1 MPHASAFSGSAFRS
15 AIMVLVVAAIV
26 LSGAGWLILSMTRN
40 ALEGQLQAR
49 ILEDFDL
56 LGDAFAED
64 GEVGLVQFISSATA
78 TRSDKQYAFGMFA
91 KDGTY
96 MTGNIMTLPAATG
109 WEVVGESSGQPV
121 GEAGFLEYSKNIG
134 DHLVVV
140 GRSLDVVMATI
151 GAIVSAMIISGIVVA
166 LSAVGI
172 GVFLSRGVS
181 VKLEAMAKTLD
192 EVSRGNTDI
201 RLPVGT
207 ANDQVDAVSRQ
218 MNIHLDR
225 LSELMANM
233 RNTIIAIAHDL
244 KTPLHR
250 VFILLQAAAD
260 NDNPEQTSQ
269 MLSKAEVEMDRLR
282 EVLDTVLRISR
293 IESSDDRS
301 SFAVFSA
308 TALLADMA
316 ETFEPVIEEAGQSL
330 RVVSAA
336 TDEVQLFGDRRMV
349 QQMLVNLI
357 ENASRYGGEGA
368 AIQLRAG
375 CETGAAIIEVADN
388 GPGIPSDQRSLVLQP
403 FHQLRSEQAASG
415 TGLGLALVN
424 AVAVRHHA
432 QLELLDNNPGLL
444 VRVKF
449 PAGTP

>member
-1 MPHASAFSGSAFRS
+1 MPPASAFSGSAFRS
-15 AIMVLVVAAIV
+15 AIMVLVVAAFV
-26 LSGAGWLILSMTRN
+26 LSGAGWLILSMTRT
-40 ALEGQLQAR
+40 ALEGQLRAR

-96 MTGNIMTLPAATG
+96 MTGNIMAMPAATG

-121 GEAGFLEYSKNIG
+121 GEAGFLEYSENIG

-151 GAIVSAMIISGIVVA
+151 GAIVSAMIISGILVA
-166 LSAVGI
+166 LAAVGI

-181 VKLEAMAKTLD
+181 VKLEAMARTLD
-192 EVSRGNTDI
+192 EVSRGNSEI

-260 NDNPEQTSQ
+260 NDNPEQTSE
-269 MLSKAEVEMDRLR
+269 MLNKAEFEMDRLR

-301 SFAVFSA
+301 SFATFSA
-308 TALLADMA
+308 TAVLADMA
-316 ETFEPVIEEAGQSL
+316 ETFEPVMEEVGQTL
-330 RVVSAA
+330 RVVS
-336 TDEVQLFGDRRMV
+336 DGGQEVMLFGDRRMV

-368 AIQLRAG
+368 VIQLRAVY
-375 CETGAAIIEVADN
+375 EPDVVVIEVGDN
-388 GPGIPSDQRSLVLQP
+388 GPGIPLDQRGLVLQP
-403 FHQLRSEQAASG
+403 FHQVRSEKATSG
-415 TGLGLALVN
+415 NGLGLALVN

-444 VRVKF
+444 VRVRF
-449 PAGTP
+449 PAASV